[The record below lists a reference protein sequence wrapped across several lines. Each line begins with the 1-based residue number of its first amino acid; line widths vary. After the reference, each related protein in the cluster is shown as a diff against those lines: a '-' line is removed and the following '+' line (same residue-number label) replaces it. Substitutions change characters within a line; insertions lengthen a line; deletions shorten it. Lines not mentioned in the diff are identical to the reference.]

1 MTELLIK
8 LFIKN
13 SKDTKD
19 VKVRLAYGNLAGI
32 VGILCNVL
40 LFVGKYLIGT
50 IFGSIAIAADAI
62 NNLSDA
68 SSNIVSLIGFKLGSK
83 KADEEHPFG
92 HARYEYLAGLVVC
105 VIIVAIGLSLAK
117 ESILK
122 VIHPSEVDCNV
133 LMIVV
138 MLISIAVKLWMSIF
152 NKKIGMKIE
161 SDTLIAT
168 AADSRNDVLTTTAVL
183 IAALV
188 EHATGWKVDG
198 IMGILVA
205 VFILWSGIGLARDT
219 ISPLLGEGVK
229 SDFRKELTQEIM
241 TYPMVLGCHD
251 LMMHDY
257 GPGKRYASI
266 HVEFDKDDNLLACH
280 EVVDQIERKCLEE
293 YGTNLVIHLDP
304 VITDDVEINRM
315 QKLVRQWLADKDSRL
330 AMHDFRMHSCDDKTK
345 VVFDLVIPDELQG
358 KEEEIKEA
366 LENFLN
372 QGAGEEYQADI
383 TFDPETDW

>member
-8 LFIKN
+8 LFVKN

-19 VKVRLAYGNLAGI
+19 AKVRLAYGNLAGI

-358 KEEEIKEA
+358 KEEEIKES

-372 QGAGEEYQADI
+372 QGEGEEYQADI
-383 TFDPETDW
+383 TFDPEADW

>member
-8 LFIKN
+8 LFVKN

-122 VIHPSEVDCNV
+122 VIHPSEVDCNA

-152 NKKIGMKIE
+152 NKKIGTRIE

-183 IAALV
+183 IAALI

-198 IMGILVA
+198 IMGILVS

-229 SDFRKELTQEIM
+229 SDFRKELTEEIM

-251 LMMHDY
+251 LMVHDY

-266 HVEFDKDDNLLACH
+266 HVEFDKDDNLMACH

-315 QKLVRQWLADKDSRL
+315 QKLVKQWLVQKDSRL
-330 AMHDFRMHSCDDKTK
+330 AMHDFRIHSCDDKVK
-345 VVFDLVIPDELQG
+345 VVFDLMIPDELQG
-358 KEEEIKEA
+358 KEEEIKES

-372 QGAGEEYQADI
+372 QGEGEEYQADI
-383 TFDPETDW
+383 TFDPEADW

>member
-8 LFIKN
+8 LFVKN
-13 SKDTKD
+13 SKNTKD

-122 VIHPSEVDCNV
+122 VIHPSEVDCNA

-152 NKKIGMKIE
+152 NKKIGTRIE

-168 AADSRNDVLTTTAVL
+168 AADSRNDVISTSAVVVATIL
-183 IAALV
+183 CKV
-188 EHATGWKVDG
+188 TGWNIIDG
-198 IMGILVA
+198 IAGIGVA
-205 VFILWSGIGLARDT
+205 IFILYSGIGLIKET
-219 ISPLLGEGVK
+219 LSPLLGKVPAAEFVNHITEKIQSYPGV
-229 SDFRKELTQEIM
+229 IG
-241 TYPMVLGCHD
+241 VHD
-251 LMMHDY
+251 LMIHDY
-257 GPGKRYASI
+257 GPGNLFATV
-266 HVEFDKDDNLLACH
+266 HVEFPAETPVIEAHEIMDEIERDFQKQEHMILTIHYDPIVEESEEVAEIRTFVSQSAKELDERLSIH
-280 EVVDQIERKCLEE
+280 EVR
-293 YGTNLVIHLDP
+293 LVP
-304 VITDDVEINRM
+304 
-315 QKLVRQWLADKDSRL
+315 
-330 AMHDFRMHSCDDKTK
+330 
-345 VVFDLVIPDELQG
+345 G
-358 KEEEIKEA
+358 KESSNVIFDCVKPAGFKISDSEITSYLQKRVTEWNPHYRCVIKV
-366 LENFLN
+366 E
-372 QGAGEEYQADI
+372 QSYV
-383 TFDPETDW
+383 

>member
-8 LFIKN
+8 LFVKN

-19 VKVRLAYGNLAGI
+19 AKVRLAYGNLAGI

-168 AADSRNDVLTTTAVL
+168 AADSRNDVISTSAVVVATIL
-183 IAALV
+183 CKV
-188 EHATGWKVDG
+188 TGWNIIDG
-198 IMGILVA
+198 IAGIGVA
-205 VFILWSGIGLARDT
+205 VFILYSGIGLIKET
-219 ISPLLGEGVK
+219 LSPLLGKVPAAEFVNHITEKIQSYPGV
-229 SDFRKELTQEIM
+229 IG
-241 TYPMVLGCHD
+241 VHD
-251 LMMHDY
+251 LMIHDY
-257 GPGKRYASI
+257 GPGNLFATV
-266 HVEFDKDDNLLACH
+266 HVEFPAETPVIEAH
-280 EVVDQIERKCLEE
+280 EVMDEIERDFQEHMILTIHYDPIVEE
-293 YGTNLVIHLDP
+293 NEEVAEIRTFVSKAAKEFDERLSIHEVRLV
-304 VITDDVEINRM
+304 
-315 QKLVRQWLADKDSRL
+315 
-330 AMHDFRMHSCDDKTK
+330 
-345 VVFDLVIPDELQG
+345 QG
-358 KEEEIKEA
+358 KESSNVIFDCVKPAGFKASDSEITSYLQKRVTEWNPCYRCVIKI
-366 LENFLN
+366 E
-372 QGAGEEYQADI
+372 QSYV
-383 TFDPETDW
+383 

>member
-8 LFIKN
+8 LFVKN
-13 SKDTKD
+13 SKDTKN

-168 AADSRNDVLTTTAVL
+168 AADSRNDVISTSAVVVATIL
-183 IAALV
+183 CKV
-188 EHATGWKVDG
+188 TGWNIIDG
-198 IMGILVA
+198 IAGIGVA
-205 VFILWSGIGLARDT
+205 VFILYSGIGLIKET
-219 ISPLLGEGVK
+219 LSPLLGKVPAAEFVNHITEKIQSYPGV
-229 SDFRKELTQEIM
+229 IG
-241 TYPMVLGCHD
+241 VHD
-251 LMMHDY
+251 LMIHDY
-257 GPGKRYASI
+257 GPGNLFATV
-266 HVEFDKDDNLLACH
+266 HVEFPAETPVIEAHEIMDEIERDFQKQEHMILTIHYDPIVEESEEVAEIRTFVSQAAKELDERLSIH
-280 EVVDQIERKCLEE
+280 EVR
-293 YGTNLVIHLDP
+293 LVP
-304 VITDDVEINRM
+304 
-315 QKLVRQWLADKDSRL
+315 
-330 AMHDFRMHSCDDKTK
+330 
-345 VVFDLVIPDELQG
+345 G
-358 KEEEIKEA
+358 KESSNVIFDCVKPAGFKISDSEITSYLQKRVTEWNPHYRCVIKV
-366 LENFLN
+366 E
-372 QGAGEEYQADI
+372 QSYV
-383 TFDPETDW
+383 